1 MRPVVAERLARF
13 RQLRYDAE
21 NGHAVTRHRATLE
34 LIAAG
39 HYLAYSDAMHAARLA
54 LSGAHAR
61 CSFCD
66 GKPVGNAA
74 AWFDE
79 SASPTAPCPR
89 CGETHSVALQQTPK
103 EDR

>member
-1 MRPVVAERLARF
+1 MRLDDCLRLRH
-13 RQLRYDAE
+13 DAE
-21 NGHAVTRHRATLE
+21 SGNRATRHRATLE

-39 HYLAYSDAMHAARLA
+39 EYLAYSDARYAARLA

-66 GKPVGNAA
+66 GQPVGNAA

-79 SASPTAPCPR
+79 DAPPTAPCPR
-89 CGETHSVALQQTPK
+89 CGETNVSREQR
-103 EDR
+103 ES